1 MKPRTIITVVI
12 VLAIMVISRLLFPVA
27 ELPEVSVA
35 AEVLGRPGGF
45 PFTNSLLMTF
55 VVDIVLILLVLLA
68 TSRMAAVPRGLQN
81 MWELAV
87 DTFYQL
93 GVSIDHR
100 NIARMFTLVATIF
113 FFVLFS
119 NLLALVPGVGSI
131 GVCRHHEDVLIN
143 PPVHVEESPT
153 ANEEDHAEEVHK
165 GDIANG
171 TCGVYTNE
179 QGVQEAEVLVPL
191 LRSPSADLNTTLMIA
206 LVAFCFIE
214 YYGFKELGVGYL
226 GKFFNFKQGPL
237 IFIVGIFEFISEF
250 VRILSF
256 SFRLFGNI
264 FAGEVVLAVM
274 AFLIPWL
281 LPLPFYGLELFV
293 AFMQAFIF
301 AALTMAFI
309 NQATTAHHE
318 EDAHG
323 GHIEASPVDHAA
335 H

>member
-12 VLAIMVISRLLFPVA
+12 VLAIMIGSRLLFPVE

-35 AEVLGRPGGF
+35 AEVIGRPGGF
-45 PFTNSLLMTF
+45 PFTNSLLMTL
-55 VVDIVLILLVLLA
+55 VVDLVLIVLVLLG
-68 TSRMAAVPRGLQN
+68 TSRMAAIPRGLQN
-81 MWELAV
+81 VWELAV
-87 DTFYQL
+87 DTFYNL

-119 NLLALVPGVGSI
+119 NFLALVPGVGSI
-131 GVCRHHEDVLIN
+131 GLCRTHEEALIN
-143 PPVHVEESPT
+143 QSVEIEEAPT
-153 ANEEDHAEEVHK
+153 AHDADHEEEVHK
-165 GDIANG
+165 ADIANG
-171 TCGVYTNE
+171 TCGTYE
-179 QGVQEAEVLVPL
+179 HDGVEEAYVLVPL

-206 LVAFCFIE
+206 LVSFLSIE
-214 YYGFKELGVGYL
+214 YFGFKALGIGYL
-226 GKFFNFKQGPL
+226 GKFFNFKEGPL
-237 IFIVGIFEFISEF
+237 NFVVGLFELISEF

-274 AFLIPWL
+274 AFLVPWL
-281 LPLPFYGLELFV
+281 LPLPFYGLEVFV

-309 NQATTAHHE
+309 NQATTAHHA
-318 EDAHG
+318 EDEHG
-323 GHIEASPVDHAA
+323 GHVEASPMDNLA

>member
-1 MKPRTIITVVI
+1 VV
-12 VLAIMVISRLLFPVA
+12 VLAIMIGSRLLFPVA
-27 ELPEVSVA
+27 ELPAVSVA

-45 PFTNSLLMTF
+45 PFTNSLLMTL
-55 VVDIVLILLVLLA
+55 VVDVVLIVLVLLA

-81 MWELAV
+81 FWELAI

-119 NLLALVPGVGSI
+119 NLLALLPGVGSI
-131 GVCRHHEDVLIN
+131 GLCRHHEDALIN
-143 PPVHVEESPT
+143 PPVHIQEAPT
-153 ANEEDHAEEVHK
+153 AGEDHHAEEVRK

-171 TCGVYTNE
+171 TCGTYMHD
-179 QGVQEAEVLVPL
+179 GVEEAEVLVPL
-191 LRSPSADLNTTLMIA
+191 LRSPSADLNTTLVIA

-214 YYGFKELGVGYL
+214 YYGFKELGIGYL
-226 GKFFNFKQGPL
+226 GKFFNFKEGPL

-301 AALTMAFI
+301 SALTMAFI
-309 NQATTAHHE
+309 NQATTAHHA
-318 EDAHG
+318 EDGHG

>member
-1 MKPRTIITVVI
+1 MIG
-12 VLAIMVISRLLFPVA
+12 SRLLFPVQ

-35 AEVLGRPGGF
+35 AEVIGRPFGF
-45 PFTNSLLMTF
+45 PFTNSLLMTL
-55 VVDIVLILLVLLA
+55 VVDAVLILLVLFGL
-68 TSRMAAVPRGLQN
+68 SRMSAVPRGLQN
-81 MWELAV
+81 MLELAV
-87 DTFYQL
+87 DTFYNL
-93 GVSIDHR
+93 GVSIDRR

-119 NLLALVPGVGSI
+119 NFLALVPGVGSI
-131 GVCRHHEDVLIN
+131 GVCRSHHDALIN
-143 PPVHVEESPT
+143 VPAEEEAAAPF
-153 ANEEDHAEEVHK
+153 NEEEHAEEVRR

-171 TCGVYTNE
+171 TCGVHFDEHTGHE
-179 QGVQEAEVLVPL
+179 EAYVLVPL
-191 LRSPSADLNTTLMIA
+191 FRSPSADLNTTLMIA
-206 LVAFCFIE
+206 LVAFVAIE
-214 YYGFKELGVGYL
+214 YFGFKDLGIGYL
-226 GKFFNFKQGPL
+226 GKFINFKEGPL
-237 IFIVGIFEFISEF
+237 IFVVGIFELISEF

-274 AFLIPWL
+274 AFLVPWL
-281 LPLPFYGLELFV
+281 LPLPFYGLEVFV

-318 EDAHG
+318 ADAHG
-323 GHIEASPVDHAA
+323 GHVEASPVDSA